1 VQFTFAML
9 EILTKR
15 PGGWATLDELGR
27 EIAATHGQEASSRF
41 RELCDVDVLGAGL
54 VVEDNNGLRITKA
67 GRSVLRALEALHGT
81 HPESHM
87 PNQSRSQKAIDD
99 VMGAGVRQ
107 ELLNLGLRAAG
118 EKLIL
123 ESLEGEQEDIE
134 TEPEVISSEMSSDL
148 ASEPEAV
155 VDMAERTVEG
165 SHLGKARQ
173 TDISTAISFNVPAFL
188 NITSRATIKALIR
201 LRSRNYILFPSVA
214 ASLKRFTGILRGHIE
229 QDAPKIKPGG
239 PGGGIGG
246 VILTVF
252 VLLAIIICAG
262 TVIAVNQIRSL
273 KSEITSLER
282 QLVSLKKQAANAEQQ
297 EKRNSA
303 DERDAALKAAAT
315 DQSKPTDEGP
325 SRSTNLILSPD
336 EMRLIREYI
345 KPAPFGGPTARP
357 INVGDPV
364 TIGTIPLPSPLTDK
378 IPKLLGARFTIHNGS
393 IILVKRDSRQA
404 DAVLGPN

>member
-1 VQFTFAML
+1 MRSGFSSLIQSIWAERALSQLLRQGIPVQFTFAML

-41 RELCDVDVLGAGL
+41 PELSDVDVLGASL

-87 PNQSRSQKAIDD
+87 PNQTRAQKAIDD
-99 VMGAGVRQ
+99 LMGAGVRQ
-107 ELLNLGLRAAG
+107 GLLNLGLRAAG

-165 SHLGKARQ
+165 NHLGKARE
-173 TDISTAISFNVPAFL
+173 TDIPTAISFNLPAFL
-188 NITSRATIKALIR
+188 NLKGRATIKAPIR

-229 QDAPKIKPGG
+229 QDTQARGTGRWHPRCDPHSPCTSCNHPLRWDSDRGHSDQI
-239 PGGGIGG
+239 
-246 VILTVF
+246 VEVRNH
-252 VLLAIIICAG
+252 LA
-262 TVIAVNQIRSL
+262 R
-273 KSEITSLER
+273 
-282 QLVSLKKQAANAEQQ
+282 
-297 EKRNSA
+297 
-303 DERDAALKAAAT
+303 AT
-315 DQSKPTDEGP
+315 TRVP
-325 SRSTNLILSPD
+325 
-336 EMRLIREYI
+336 
-345 KPAPFGGPTARP
+345 
-357 INVGDPV
+357 
-364 TIGTIPLPSPLTDK
+364 
-378 IPKLLGARFTIHNGS
+378 
-393 IILVKRDSRQA
+393 
-404 DAVLGPN
+404 